1 MINHRFFFLCL
12 MTALAGCSPLSKQK
26 LNQSFTE
33 AERKFQNHIGFVLY
47 DPVNKETIY
56 SFNGERYFTPA
67 SNTKIF
73 TLFTSLTLLGDSIP
87 ALNYLVKGDSLIF
100 RGTGDP
106 SFLYDQVFNNNRS
119 LAFLKGHA
127 NELYYSGDNF
137 YTSSLGP
144 GWAWSDY
151 NYAYSSERSPFP
163 IYGNTYRVTQPTPSG
178 IRVAPTYF
186 KKYFWLADST
196 ARASSFVREVG
207 SNRTDYFPG
216 KNTNGGRQW
225 YVPFK
230 SNALLVTDLL
240 ADTLKRPVYLLNRP
254 VVWKEKKTLYSIPA
268 DSVYKVMM
276 QESDNFLAEQL
287 LLVCSGVLS
296 DTLQPEIAIR
306 YMKKYKLAELQDTPI
321 WVDGSGLSR
330 YNLFTPR
337 SIVALWEKMYTTV
350 DRQRLFSLL
359 AVGGKSGTLKNNYVN
374 TPPYIYGKTG
384 TLSNNHALSGYLVT
398 RKGRTLIFSYMN
410 NNYTVQVSEVRSEME
425 RLLKQIY
432 DNY

>member
-1 MINHRFFFLCL
+1 MKYSFYLFFVAMLW
-12 MTALAGCSPLSKQK
+12 GCSPLSTQK
-26 LNQSFTE
+26 LTKNFNET
-33 AERKFQNHIGFVLY
+33 ERKFQNHIGFVLY
-47 DPVNKETIY
+47 DPVKKETIF
-56 SFNGERYFTPA
+56 SFNGEKYFTPA

-73 TLFTSLTLLGDSIP
+73 TLFASLSLLGDSIP
-87 ALNYLVKGDSLIF
+87 ALNYLIKGDSLIF

-106 SFLYDQVFNNNRS
+106 SFLYDQVYDNDRT
-119 LAFLKGHA
+119 LAFLKHQA
-127 NELYYSGDNF
+127 KELYYSGDNF

-144 GWAWSDY
+144 GWAWSNY

-163 IYGNTYRVTQPTPSG
+163 MYGNTYRVTQPTASG
-178 IRVAPTYF
+178 IRVTPTYF

-196 ARASSFVREVG
+196 ERATSFVREVG

-216 KNTNGGRQW
+216 KVTSSGREW
-225 YVPFK
+225 FVPFK
-230 SNALLVTDLL
+230 SSALLVTDLL
-240 ADTLKRPVYLLNRP
+240 ADTLKRPVYLMNRP
-254 VVWKEKKTLYSIPA
+254 VAWEKEKTLYSIPA

-287 LLVCSGVLS
+287 LLLCSGVLS

-306 YMKKYKLAELQDTPI
+306 YMKKNKLADLPDTPV

-337 SIVALWEKMYTTV
+337 SIVVLWEKIYSAV

-359 AVGGKSGTLKNNYVN
+359 AVGGQSGTLKNNYLN
-374 TPPYIYGKTG
+374 DPPYIYGKTG
-384 TLSNNHALSGYLVT
+384 TLSNNHTLSGYILT
-398 RKGRTLIFSYMN
+398 KRGRTLIFSYMN
-410 NNYTVQVSEVRSEME
+410 NNHTVPVREVRSEME
-425 RLLKQIY
+425 RLLKQIH